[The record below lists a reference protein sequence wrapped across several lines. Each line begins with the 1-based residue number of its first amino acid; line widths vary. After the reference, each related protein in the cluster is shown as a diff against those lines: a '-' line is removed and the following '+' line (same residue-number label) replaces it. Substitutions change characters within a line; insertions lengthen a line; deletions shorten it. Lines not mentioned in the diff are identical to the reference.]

1 MEARERAE
9 VFRLK
14 KEGGDLNAILIDV
27 RDQEEW
33 DIAHIPQAKLVP
45 LQTIPTYA
53 PNLPKDTHIIIH
65 CKAGMRSAKA
75 CEYLTSL
82 GFENITNVT
91 GGMDAFQKL

>member
-1 MEARERAE
+1 MLQAETMHVRE
-9 VFRLK
+9 
-14 KEGGDLNAILIDV
+14 
-27 RDQEEW
+27 QEEW
-33 DIAHIPQAKLVP
+33 DAAHIPQAKHVP

-53 PNLPKDTHIIIH
+53 PNLPKDTQIIIH

-82 GFENITNVT
+82 GYENVVNVT